1 MKTADEIAADLFA
14 GLEGVADGPWHAS
27 CLYSIGRETDPTD
40 IHLEDDDDTSLAF
53 FEELGLESLLLAKH
67 FARCDPQS
75 IRALIEDR
83 AMWKARAEMAGGSAA
98 KTKDLDILGL
108 LRLGQELLAEEPDT
122 GMAALCKRAADEI
135 ERLRRELNDRDMW
148 KARVGSLMEKN
159 TCP

>member
-1 MKTADEIAADLFA
+1 MKTADQIAAAMLA
-14 GLEGVADGPWHAS
+14 GMEGMEGVACGPWNGLPGKLGHYTGQELAVA
-27 CLYSIGRETDPTD
+27 E
-40 IHLEDDDDTSLAF
+40 HLS
-53 FEELGLESLLLAKH
+53 
-67 FARCDPQS
+67 RCDPQS